1 MVEEK
6 NLFIHNTYLQL
17 FTHSRADRDVYPASD
32 GRTRHGTPH
41 DATAVSRNSTEKGE
55 YLMIKLPKLATA
67 IALAGALAASVATE
81 ASAATYYWGYPG
93 YSSWSYPGYS
103 SWSYPG
109 YSSWGYPGYSYWG
122 YPTYRT
128 YSRGYPYRNVYW
140 W

>member
-1 MVEEK
+1 MVEER
-6 NLFIHNTYLQL
+6 NVFIHNTYLQV

-32 GRTRHGTPH
+32 RRTRHGTPH

-67 IALAGALAASVATE
+67 IALAGALAATVATE
-81 ASAATYYWGYPG
+81 VSAAPVNRVATYYWR
-93 YSSWSYPGYS
+93 
-103 SWSYPG
+103 YPG
-109 YSSWGYPGYSYWG
+109 YSSWGYPGYSSWG

-128 YSRGYPYRNVYW
+128 YSRGYPYGYAYW